1 MSLTASSAAKPA
13 ASPYPQVVDPQVF
26 ARRRAFALLMLYAL
40 LVFLPGMFTL
50 PLTDRDEAG
59 YIEATREMLLANRF
73 ILMEVAGA
81 PLNDPKPVGI
91 HWLQA
96 PLVWAFQLADSN
108 EAVWVYRL
116 VSLFGALGSVALTFA
131 LGRRLF
137 DAQVAWVGAFAYASS
152 LCLMIES
159 TIAKTDA
166 ALQFSLVA
174 AMLAALYLAS
184 GMLDRSPAE
193 RRRFAQAAQTRRN
206 AALFWIMLAVGVL
219 IKGPV
224 ILVVCGLFVLSVS
237 LLWREI
243 GWWRAYQLHWG
254 IPLFLLLAV
263 PWFVAAS
270 LASDGAY
277 LRDSLMTDALPKL
290 FGSRHGHA
298 APFGTQ
304 LLLSQLWL
312 WPGLL
317 LAYPALHGAWQQR
330 REQPVRLLLCWLLP
344 VWLFFEI
351 SVNKLPHYVMPT
363 YPALMLLGAYA
374 LQQAELRWARRI
386 AALLVLLVALLL
398 AALIAVSHFA
408 YASERQS
415 LGLLLAVLVLLPAFA
430 LALAFWRQRNW
441 LPLLGITAILFSL
454 SFMELTLPRLDR
466 LHSSENM
473 VRALSDAD
481 IDPSR
486 PVIVSQYGEQSLVF
500 RLGPERFRKGGSVEA
515 IVAQL
520 TLEPATV
527 ALVLEEDWPALREI
541 AEQRGWP
548 LALLG
553 QFETYSYNLSGERL
567 LTYRLVARKS
577 EP

>member
-1 MSLTASSAAKPA
+1 M
-13 ASPYPQVVDPQVF
+13 
-26 ARRRAFALLMLYAL
+26 ARCL
-40 LVFLPGMFTL
+40 
-50 PLTDRDEAG
+50 
-59 YIEATREMLLANRF
+59 RF
-73 ILMEVAGA
+73 GLC
-81 PLNDPKPVGI
+81 PV
-91 HWLQA
+91 
-96 PLVWAFQLADSN
+96 
-108 EAVWVYRL
+108 
-116 VSLFGALGSVALTFA
+116 
-131 LGRRLF
+131 
-137 DAQVAWVGAFAYASS
+137 
-152 LCLMIES
+152 IES

-174 AMLAALYLAS
+174 KCWRLSIWRAV
-184 GMLDRSPAE
+184 LDRSPAGGADLHRQ
-193 RRRFAQAAQTRRN
+193 RRPGAMPRS
-206 AALFWIMLAVGVL
+206 WIMLAVGVL
-219 IKGPV
+219 IKVPV
-224 ILVVCGLFVLSVS
+224 NLVVCGLFVLSVS

-317 LAYPALHGAWQQR
+317 LAYPALHGAWQWR

-415 LGLLLAVLVLLPAFA
+415 LGLLLAVLVLLP
-430 LALAFWRQRNW
+430 LSPW
-441 LPLLGITAILFSL
+441 L
-454 SFMELTLPRLDR
+454 
-466 LHSSENM
+466 
-473 VRALSDAD
+473 
-481 IDPSR
+481 
-486 PVIVSQYGEQSLVF
+486 
-500 RLGPERFRKGGSVEA
+500 
-515 IVAQL
+515 
-520 TLEPATV
+520 
-527 ALVLEEDWPALREI
+527 
-541 AEQRGWP
+541 
-548 LALLG
+548 
-553 QFETYSYNLSGERL
+553 
-567 LTYRLVARKS
+567 
-577 EP
+577 